1 MKRFLGGGTACQ
13 QSRQPSRGVIPS
25 GAVFQAKGG
34 ISVGSIRPR
43 FLLRLVLSAT
53 LLTSGCV
60 SGSRPPRIGNAAR
73 DFTVQDSD
81 RTVTLSQFR
90 GQVVIL
96 NFWATWCP
104 PCVVEL
110 PSMIAM
116 QDRIRGKGIVVLGV
130 SIDVDG
136 DAYHRFLK
144 LRNVNFLTVR
154 DPEQKVAS
162 MYGTTGWPESYII
175 DRQGVLRRKF
185 VGPVDWNSPEVIDF
199 LNKL

>member
-1 MKRFLGGGTACQ
+1 LKRFLNDDE
-13 QSRQPSRGVIPS
+13 VIPT

-34 ISVGSIRPR
+34 ISVGWNSPR
-43 FLLRLVLSAT
+43 FLLALALAAT

-73 DFTVQDSD
+73 EFTVQDSD
-81 RTVTLSQFR
+81 RTVSLNQFR
-90 GQVVIL
+90 GQVLIL

-116 QDRIRGKGIVVLGV
+116 QDRTRGKGIVVLGV

-154 DPEQKVAS
+154 DPEQKVS
-162 MYGTTGWPESYII
+162 GLYGTTGWPETYII
-175 DRQGVLRRKF
+175 DREGVLRRKF

>member
-1 MKRFLGGGTACQ
+1 LKRFPNGE
-13 QSRQPSRGVIPS
+13 GVIPT
-25 GAVFQAKGG
+25 GAVLQAKGG
-34 ISVGSIRPR
+34 ISVASIHPR
-43 FLLRLVLSAT
+43 FVLGLVLSAT

-73 DFTVQDSD
+73 DFTIQDSD
-81 RTVTLSQFR
+81 RAVSLSQFR

-104 PCVVEL
+104 PCVAEL

-116 QDRIRGKGIVVLGV
+116 QDRIRGKGIVILGV
-130 SIDVDG
+130 SIDVDD

-162 MYGTTGWPESYII
+162 MYGTSGWPETYII

-199 LNKL
+199 LNKM